1 MSVNEF
7 MQSNMPKIQRI
18 INELPRPFDSH
29 RFIQVFTQQ
38 FQSAYSEMLNTYS
51 DSDEPFKIVHQQIA
65 RFLSEN
71 QNTLGVVKQGK
82 DKSLNIFGASNE
94 NEVWL

>member
-7 MQSNMPKIQRI
+7 MHSNMPEIRRI

-38 FQSAYSEMLNTYS
+38 FQLAYSEMLSTYP
-51 DSDEPFKIVHQQIA
+51 DSNEPFKIVHQQIA

-71 QNTLGVVKQGK
+71 QNTLGVAKQGK
-82 DKSLNIFGASNE
+82 DKSLNIFGAANE